1 VLLGRNPGAI
11 QRGRAIGEFIAP
23 GVPAELPSTL
33 LERRPD
39 ILQAEQNLVAA
50 NANVGVAKSLYYP
63 TLSLTGVLGSV
74 STALGDFLTGPA
86 TAASLAAGLTG
97 PIFSFGAVEGQVLSA
112 EALQREAL
120 ASYRQVVLNA
130 FRETN
135 DALVGAAKAREEAQ
149 AQAKRVL
156 ALREY
161 ARLSR
166 LKFDN
171 GYAGYLEVLY
181 AENELFGAELA
192 SVRAH
197 SEQYTQLVSVYR
209 ALGGGWLDEAERLA
223 QPAPERRSRQSR

>member
-1 VLLGRNPGAI
+1 M
-11 QRGRAIGEFIAP
+11 
-23 GVPAELPSTL
+23 PSTL

-39 ILQAEQNLVAA
+39 IVQAEQDLVAA
-50 NANVGVAKSLYYP
+50 NANIGVAKSLYYP

-97 PIFSFGAVEGQVLSA
+97 PIFTFGAIEGQVASA
-112 EALQREAL
+112 EAAQREAL
-120 ASYRQVVLNA
+120 AIYQQVVLNA

-135 DALVGAAKAREEAQ
+135 DALVGVAKKRDEAA

-161 ARLSR
+161 ARLSKLR
-166 LKFDN
+166 FDN

-181 AENELFGAELA
+181 AENELFAAELA
-192 SVRAH
+192 SVRAY

-209 ALGGGWLDEAERLA
+209 AFGGGWIDEAEGLA
-223 QPAPERRSRQSR
+223 PRPLARGAAGAAGSADTRPAPSR